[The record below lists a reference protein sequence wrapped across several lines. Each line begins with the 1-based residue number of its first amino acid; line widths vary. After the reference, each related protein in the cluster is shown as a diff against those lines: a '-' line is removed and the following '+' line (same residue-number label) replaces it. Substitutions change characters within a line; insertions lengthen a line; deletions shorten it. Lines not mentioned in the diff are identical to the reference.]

1 MGLVSVAMKRKE
13 SANTKM
19 DRYKSYNLKTRRKNI
34 KDHLNRV
41 WES

>member
-13 SANTKM
+13 SVNTKM
-19 DRYKSYNLKTRRKNI
+19 DRYKSYNLKTRRKSI
-34 KDHLNRV
+34 KDNLNRA